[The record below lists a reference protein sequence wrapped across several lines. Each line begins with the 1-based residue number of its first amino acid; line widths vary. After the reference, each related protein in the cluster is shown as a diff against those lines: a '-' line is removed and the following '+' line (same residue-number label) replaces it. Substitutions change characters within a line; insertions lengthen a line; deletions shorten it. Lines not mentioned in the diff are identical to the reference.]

1 MKATLDLWDWRR
13 RVSDMYGAL
22 RQADDPMLAWKKWRD
37 VRDELFRDHPQ
48 SPLEQ
53 VDRAKFRGLAY
64 FPYDSAMRFVV
75 GLVPAGDQGPR
86 DVPAGQD
93 GMVQMQPFARTQG
106 LLGPLGAELT
116 LFWIMGYGGGVFLP
130 FADATAG
137 QETYG
142 GGRYLLDTIKGA
154 DLGSAADGGI
164 VLDFN
169 FSYCPSCAYSPR
181 FVCPLA
187 PAENRLP
194 GAVRAGERL

>member
-1 MKATLDLWDWRR
+1 VNATLDLWDWRR
-13 RVSDMYGAL
+13 RVSEVYAAI
-22 RQADDPMLAWKKWRD
+22 RQTDDPMLAWTEWRG

-48 SPLEQ
+48 SPLERT
-53 VDRAKFRGLAY
+53 DRAMFRGLAY
-64 FPYDSAMRFVV
+64 FPYDPAMRFVV
-75 GLVPAGDQGPR
+75 GLAPPGDAGR
-86 DVPAGQD
+86 WDVPAGEN

-106 LLGPLGAELT
+106 LLGPLGGELT

-130 FADATAG
+130 FADATSG

-142 GGRYLLDTIKGA
+142 AGRYLLDTIKGA
-154 DLGSAADGGI
+154 DLGRAADGRI